1 MQKLK
6 KVFLLQLILLSIF
19 TYTAIAQSKV
29 QITGTNLKI
38 ILKEGFTLDEN
49 SATISNQAYGISFL
63 EMAGV
68 NFYEQIDDFKDI
80 EEEYAQKGIVVK
92 QNKRGKIG
100 SYEAQLITL
109 ESNPAI
115 YQVVFGNSDFFAMAN
130 VIAADTLITIN
141 EMEINAMLSSI
152 EYQDSKESALEEH
165 ANFVIN
171 DENKEWNFVSYT
183 ANTFLFENNNS
194 DDVLMIMQLPP
205 EALFFDSPKNLT
217 KEFVNKFK
225 EKMPNL
231 EVIEESDWEVN
242 NLKGYRVLLNTI
254 KDGNENLELI
264 YMFVFGNEKSSF
276 VIQGLGEKNDLSTK
290 KLFDK
295 LLNQLK
301 LKK

>member
-80 EEEYAQKGIVVK
+80 EEEYAQKGIIVK

-115 YQVVFGNSDFFAMAN
+115 YQIVFGNSNFFAMAN

-194 DDVLMIMQLPP
+194 DDVLMIIQLPP

-217 KEFVNKFK
+217 TEFVSKFK

-242 NLKGYRVLLNTI
+242 NLKGYRALLNTI